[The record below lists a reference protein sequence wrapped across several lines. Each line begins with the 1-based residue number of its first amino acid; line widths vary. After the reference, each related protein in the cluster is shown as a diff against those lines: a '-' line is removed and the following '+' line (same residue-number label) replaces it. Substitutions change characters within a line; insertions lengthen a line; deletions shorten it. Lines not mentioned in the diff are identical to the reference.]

1 MAQLIANGEDI
12 SEEIQTLAN
21 GPFLA
26 ARKCNSYTIDG
37 YNFHTN
43 SYDQGRPSQSSGV
56 ALVSQILSST
66 SEDNENLMV
75 RNKIYYGVITEIL
88 ELNYNNKGSIV
99 LFKCDWVD
107 NSAQDKWV
115 QVDDLGVTQVN
126 FKHLLK
132 SDEPFIL
139 ASQAT
144 QVYYVQDKLDKDWY
158 SVRSFPHP
166 RDLYDMCGVGD
177 EDFDHHDAPTVSIAD
192 LDANVDLSVDVRNIP
207 RCRTDID
214 GTLLPAVKQPKCVP
228 FPFIFQLHAYILDIQ
243 CVNSNVV

>member
-37 YNFHTN
+37 YNFHTK
-43 SYDQGRPSQSSGV
+43 SYDEGRPTQSSGV
-56 ALVSQILSST
+56 ALVSQILSPSC
-66 SEDNENLMV
+66 EDSENLMV
-75 RNKIYYGVITEIL
+75 TNKIYYGVITEIL

-107 NSAQDKWV
+107 NRAQDKWV
-115 QVDDLGVTQVN
+115 QVDYLGVTRVN

-144 QVYYVQDKLDKDWY
+144 QVYYVQDDLDKDWCF
-158 SVRSFPHP
+158 VRSFPHP
-166 RDLYDMCGVGD
+166 RDLYDMFEA
-177 EDFDHHDAPTVSIAD
+177 EDGAYDQHDAPRVPIPD

-207 RCRTDID
+207 RSRTDID
-214 GTLLPAVKQPKCVP
+214 GTLVRAIQQPKCVS
-228 FPFIFQLHAYILDIQ
+228 FPYIFQLYAYLLDI
-243 CVNSNVV
+243 